1 MSDPAGAL
9 ADALDLV
16 GDRWSLQL
24 VAALAEGPRRFNE
37 LQTELSAIA
46 PNVLSARLRQLEAA
60 GLLVGRPYSERP
72 LRLQYELTEDGHALR
87 DVIDAL
93 VSWEQR
99 RLGIEP
105 TVHAVCG
112 TPLRFQL
119 ACPTCGV
126 IVGPEDDPGRGDG
139 SVLL

>member
-24 VAALAEGPRRFNE
+24 VATLVDGPKRFNE
-37 LQTELSAIA
+37 LQSDLSVIA
-46 PNVLSARLRQLEAA
+46 PNVLTARLRQLEAA

-72 LRLQYELTEDGHALR
+72 VRLQYELTEDGHALR
-87 DVIDAL
+87 DVVDAL

-99 RLGIEP
+99 RRGVVP
-105 TVHAVCG
+105 TVHALCG
-112 TPLRFQL
+112 TPLRFRL
-119 ACPTCGV
+119 VCPTCRV
-126 IVGPEDDPGRGDG
+126 IIDSADGTGGPGD
-139 SVLL
+139 SVLV